1 MFVALVGSIDTEI
14 SVEFLPNAFDILF
27 VKDNFYQILRR
38 YYNNDTGEWVL
49 EVEAVVVREFVSK
62 KFDYTPKTSSY
73 KELYID
79 NK

>member
-1 MFVALVGSIDTEI
+1 MFVALVGSIEAEI

-38 YYNNDTGEWVL
+38 YYNNDTEEWVL

-62 KFDYTPKTSSY
+62 KFDYNPKTSGY

-79 NK
+79 VK